1 MRGSSERATE
11 QRCSFVA
18 LSVLYRISLV
28 IQGRAR
34 IARTAPGYHVTRR
47 RRSNTV
53 TGNITQLLLQWRRG
67 DDSALERLMPLV
79 YEELHRL
86 ARQCMRRERAGHTL
100 QTTALV
106 NEAYLRL
113 ANSSR
118 VQWQD
123 RAHFFAIAAQL
134 MRRVLVDEARKR
146 LNQKRGGEFTRIEID
161 ALQLNSQPREF
172 ELLALDQ
179 ALQRLAEFAPRKCKV
194 VELRFFGG
202 LSIEEAALVLG
213 VSTDIVK
220 REWRT
225 AKLWLLQELRT
236 TDYTDEHASANV

>member
-1 MRGSSERATE
+1 LRKI
-11 QRCSFVA
+11 CSDFSQVINCGDLCSPTFIRRIFRIKWWVA
-18 LSVLYRISLV
+18 L
-28 IQGRAR
+28 A
-34 IARTAPGYHVTRR
+34 
-47 RRSNTV
+47 
-53 TGNITQLLLQWRRG
+53 GNITQLLLQWRRG
-67 DDSALERLMPLV
+67 DQSALEQLMPLV
-79 YEELHRL
+79 YDELHKL
-86 ARQCMRRERAGHTL
+86 ARRCMRRERAGHTL

-113 ANSSR
+113 ANSAR

-146 LNQKRGGEFTRIEID
+146 LNQKRGGEFTRVEID
-161 ALQLNSQPREF
+161 AVQINNQPRAF

-179 ALQRLAEFAPRKCKV
+179 ALDRLAEFAPRKCKV

-202 LSIEEAALVLG
+202 LSVEETALVLG
-213 VSTDIVK
+213 VSVDIVK

-225 AKLWLLQELRT
+225 AKLWLLQELSVKP
-236 TDYTDEHASANV
+236 D